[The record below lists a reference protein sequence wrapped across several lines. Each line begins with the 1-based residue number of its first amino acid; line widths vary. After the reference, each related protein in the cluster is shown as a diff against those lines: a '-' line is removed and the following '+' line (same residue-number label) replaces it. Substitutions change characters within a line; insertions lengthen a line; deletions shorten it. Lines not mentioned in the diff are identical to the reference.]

1 MSNLSQFFS
10 GGPRVWVSGTTY
22 SIGNVVLSPADN
34 YQQYVRIT
42 NGAGTTDP
50 ASDTTN
56 YRPHG
61 GRARKSMQRGLATLA
76 TNVNNT
82 TVTISSV
89 ATAKTRC
96 TLLGYTGPSSTP
108 GPNAVPL
115 YIYLTNSTTL
125 TIQRTSGDMGAFTI
139 SYEVEEDY

>member
-22 SIGNVVLSPADN
+22 AIGNIVLSPADN

-56 YRPHG
+56 YRPYG
-61 GRARKSMQRGLATLA
+61 GRAIKSIQRGESTMAAATLDVTVSSVNTAKAELHFCGYSIGGATSDLARYEPIMSLTSA
-76 TNVNNT
+76 TNIRFEIGGT
-82 TVTISSV
+82 FAIAATISWQ
-89 ATAKTRC
+89 
-96 TLLGYTGPSSTP
+96 L
-108 GPNAVPL
+108 
-115 YIYLTNSTTL
+115 
-125 TIQRTSGDMGAFTI
+125 
-139 SYEVEEDY
+139 VEFY